1 MTLQSSIVVWLGAF
15 VPAVVAAQPSMFR
28 GGAEHRGEYAGP
40 GVAAF
45 GGLQWRV
52 QTLGPV
58 RASPTAVG
66 QTVYVGSSDGSV
78 YAIDL
83 RSGDVKWRRD
93 VESPVMSTPAV
104 DNGLVLVGSYD
115 GTMRALRAANGN
127 VAWTFRTQS
136 PVALRWGFESGETW
150 TSSPSVLSNVA
161 VFGARDGNVY
171 AVNATGGTPIW
182 RYSTGARVVSSPAI
196 ANGAVFVGSQDG
208 VLHAI
213 DFASGKEK
221 WRFATEGTKL
231 QSKDFGFDRTT
242 IQSSPAVANG
252 VVYFGARDGWWYAV
266 DAASGKERWR
276 VDHKVSWINTSPA
289 VSEGLVYVGSS
300 DAHFV
305 QAVDAASGE
314 ERWRTPT
321 TGIVWAS
328 PAVDDSRV
336 YVGEGDGTM
345 YALDK
350 KTGKEAW
357 RYRAGARIIS
367 SAIVHDGRLIFG
379 SDDGSVYAI
388 NSAASPNAALKR
400 AVFWDT
406 TVARAPLSN
415 ANDRMRTYLVSRG
428 YEVLDANALATFMSR
443 RVSDHAPS
451 VVVFAMDHIPA
462 SVAPVGADTV
472 LFRRYL
478 NAGGSA
484 VLFGAPPLIAP
495 LNLQNLLGLVRDAAP
510 KLIGVR
516 YTRGNFDP
524 LGVKPTALGRR
535 LGLPEWYID
544 NWGAVA
550 EDVTTVLSYDEHGN
564 AASWIKNF
572 GGPPGTGFIR
582 FFAGDGSAGRPTN
595 FVGVQVIAER
605 RPLP

>member
-1 MTLQSSIVVWLGAF
+1 MTFSRTVIASLVALIPLGVGAQS
-15 VPAVVAAQPSMFR
+15 SMFR

-40 GVAAF
+40 GVPAF

-58 RASPTAVG
+58 RGSPTAVG
-66 QTVYVGSSDGSV
+66 QTVYVGSSDGSL

-83 RSGDVKWRRD
+83 RSGEVKWRHSL
-93 VESPVMSTPAV
+93 ESAVMSTPAV
-104 DNGLVLVGSYD
+104 DNGLVLVGTYD
-115 GTMRALRAANGN
+115 GAMHALRAANGN
-127 VAWTFRTQS
+127 VAWTFRTQA

-150 TSSPSVLSNVA
+150 TSSPTIARGVA
-161 VFGARDGNVY
+161 VFGSRDGNVY
-171 AVNATGGTPIW
+171 AMNAATGTQKW

-196 ANGAVFVGSQDG
+196 VDGAVFVGSQDG

-242 IQSSPAVANG
+242 IQSSPAVATG
-252 VVYFGARDGWWYAV
+252 VVYFGARDGWWYAL
-266 DAASGKERWR
+266 DATTGKERWR

-289 VSEGLVYVGSS
+289 VSDGLVYVGSS

-305 QAVDAASGE
+305 QAVDAATGE

-328 PAVDDSRV
+328 PAVDDARV

-357 RYRAGARIIS
+357 RYRAGARILS
-367 SAIVHDGRLIFG
+367 SAIVHEGRLIFG

-388 NSAASPNAALKR
+388 NAAASPNAALKR

-406 TVARAPLSN
+406 TFSRAPLSN
-415 ANDRMRTYLVSRG
+415 ANDRLRAFLVSRG
-428 YEVLDANALATFMSR
+428 YEVLDANALATFMTQ
-443 RVSDHAPS
+443 RVSDRNPS

-462 SVAPVGADTV
+462 TVAPVAADTV

-478 NAGGSA
+478 NAGGTT
-484 VLFGAPPLIAP
+484 VTFGPPPLIAP

-510 KLIGVR
+510 KLLGVR

-535 LGLPEWYID
+535 LGLPQWYID
-544 NWGAVA
+544 AWGAVP
-550 EDVTTVLSYDEHGN
+550 EDVTTVLAHDEQGN
-564 AASWIKNF
+564 AASWIKSF

-582 FFAGDGSAGRPTN
+582 FFAGDGAAGRPIN
-595 FVGVQVIAER
+595 WVNVQAIAER
-605 RPLP
+605 RPRD